1 MIRPMRAETERYGEY
16 SKPGEFVYDHPF
28 QWGSKRIGPDLA
40 REGGKYPSSWHF
52 LHMKSPIVTS
62 PGSIMPSFT
71 WLYDDVLD
79 IEHTEGKIITMRKLG
94 VPYAAGYEAQAVA
107 DLKAQAEKITADLK
121 TAGLDT
127 SSDREIVALIAY
139 LQRLGMDIKSQP
151 ATPVASNSTTPA
163 ATMAG
168 VR

>member
-1 MIRPMRAETERYGEY
+1 
-16 SKPGEFVYDHPF
+16 
-28 QWGSKRIGPDLA
+28 
-40 REGGKYPSSWHF
+40 
-52 LHMKSPIVTS
+52 MKSPIVTS

-94 VPYAAGYEAQAVA
+94 VPYAAGYESQAVA

-127 SSDREIVALIAY
+127 PPDREIVAVIAY
-139 LQRLGMDIKSQP
+139 LQRLGVDIKSQP
-151 ATPVASNSTTPA
+151 ATPGASAQPVAS

-168 VR
+168 GVR